1 MSWVMVVTAAVG
13 ATTKLISSSQ
23 DRKQRKK
30 EQERANAEMAAQKT
44 ALQGLDMSNPYANL
58 QNTYEDLTINQQQV
72 DYQTQQNQITQANTM
87 QALQGAAGGSGI
99 GALAQTLYNQGSL
112 ATQKTGAE
120 VGQQERANQIAA
132 AQQAATIQSQQAQGQ
147 QWSINKQQ
155 EAITGQLTAAR
166 ADKAAADTAANT
178 AATNQMAAWGDMTG
192 AVAGGVQ
199 TYQQNKASYDENDP
213 NKTGWKP
220 A

>member
-213 NKTGWKP
+213 NKTCWKP

>member
-30 EQERANAEMAAQKT
+30 EQERANAEMAAQKA